1 MIPTLLSSDKQRHS
15 KSRFLRGRRST
26 EATKPFKKH
35 DKMSTTLIGWA
46 LLPIA
51 LILIG
56 FLFVAI
62 QVIRGASTDVAP
74 FIYALF

>member
-1 MIPTLLSSDKQRHS
+1 MC
-15 KSRFLRGRRST
+15 
-26 EATKPFKKH
+26 A
-35 DKMSTTLIGWA
+35 TLIGWA
-46 LLPIA
+46 LLPVA

-62 QVIRGASTDVAP
+62 QVIRGASTDIAP